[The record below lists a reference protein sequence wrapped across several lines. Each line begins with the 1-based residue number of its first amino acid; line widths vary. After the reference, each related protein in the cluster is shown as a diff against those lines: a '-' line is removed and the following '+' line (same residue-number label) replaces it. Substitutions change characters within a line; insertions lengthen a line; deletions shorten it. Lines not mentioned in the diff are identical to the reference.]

1 MYENIDEIEFAEKFE
16 ADDNGVLLDVRTQEE
31 YDAGFISG
39 CGLMDIFQADFKTR
53 LEGLDKS
60 KNYYVYCRSGNRSG
74 QACGFMAQMGFTG
87 QLYNLKGGIMG
98 WTKGLDY
105 SEV

>member
-1 MYENIDEIEFAEKFE
+1 MYQNIDEIDFAEKFE

-31 YDAGFISG
+31 YDGGFIAG
-39 CGLMDIFQADFKTR
+39 CELMDIFQPDFKSK

-74 QACGFMAQMGFTG
+74 QACGLMAQMGFTG
-87 QLYNLKGGIMG
+87 QLYNLEGGILG
-98 WTKGLDY
+98 WTQNLEY
-105 SEV
+105 